1 LTGRDTIAPSLL
13 GRLTLQRSRNTI
25 FLTTAFF
32 LSIGLAAR
40 SAPRAQANGAPAPQE
55 VPSARF
61 AFGGNAAEIPA
72 EFIDGLVFLPLRVNE
87 SQPCLFL
94 FDPTAESS
102 SIDPSRAAELGIS
115 SAQSAALELPGVT
128 FLLPELPQIPK
139 PNFAA
144 QVGRAYE
151 GTLGKD
157 FLESVVAE
165 IDYARKTVRLYDP
178 AVYQYSG
185 RGTSFHLTFAGTM
198 PVVQAKFGVAN
209 GKVLEAGFGVNP
221 ALDVSVL
228 ISDHYEGRRPLS
240 SHVKTIPAMDPDG
253 GENAVLGRLQMFQV
267 GPIPVQGAI
276 AEFSRE
282 NPVVNGGARLAGEI
296 GAGMLRRYI
305 MVFDYPHQQIIFN
318 PNSEIRSDEQE
329 DMSGIAIIAKGPGL
343 KTFEVAQVRKG
354 TPGADAGIQKGD
366 VIAGIDQDPAADLSL
381 EDIRDL
387 FRQPGHPYKL
397 TIERN
402 GKTLT
407 LTMKLRRLL

>member
-1 LTGRDTIAPSLL
+1 LIGAGSL
-13 GRLTLQRSRNTI
+13 GRLTLQKSRSAI
-25 FLTTAFF
+25 FFVIILV
-32 LSIGLAAR
+32 LSIGLTAR
-40 SAPRAQANGAPAPQE
+40 PEPRAQTNSAPAPQA
-55 VPSARF
+55 VPSASAQF

-72 EFIDGLVFLPLRVNE
+72 EFIDDLVFLPLRVNE

-102 SIDPSRAAELGIS
+102 SIDPNRAAELGIRS
-115 SAQSAALELPGVT
+115 GQSAALELAGVT
-128 FLLPELPQIPK
+128 FLLPSLPQVPK

-144 QVGRAYE
+144 RVGRAYE

-157 FLESVVAE
+157 FAGSVVVE

-185 RGTSFHLTFAGTM
+185 RGTSFHLAFAGAM
-198 PVVQAKFGVAN
+198 PVVQAKFSVTSN
-209 GKVLEAGFGVNP
+209 KVLEAGFGVNP

-228 ISDHYEGRRPLS
+228 ISDHYEGGRPLS
-240 SHVKTIPAMDPDG
+240 SHVKTILAMDPNG
-253 GENAVLGRLQMFQV
+253 GDAVLGRLPMFQI
-267 GPIPVQGAI
+267 GPIPVQESI

-282 NPVVNGGARLAGEI
+282 NPVVNGGVRLAGEI

-305 MVFDYPHQQIIFN
+305 MLFDYPHQQIIFN
-318 PNSEIRSDEQE
+318 PNSEIRSDEPE
-329 DMSGIAIIAKGPGL
+329 DMSGIALIAKGPGL

-381 EDIRDL
+381 EEIRDL
-387 FRQPGHPYKL
+387 FRRPGHPYKL

-402 GKTLT
+402 GQTLS

>member
-1 LTGRDTIAPSLL
+1 MGLTATP
-13 GRLTLQRSRNTI
+13 
-25 FLTTAFF
+25 
-32 LSIGLAAR
+32 
-40 SAPRAQANGAPAPQE
+40 APRAQANSAPAPQA
-55 VPSARF
+55 VPSASARF

-102 SIDPSRAAELGIS
+102 SIDPSRAAELGIP
-115 SAQSAALELPGVT
+115 SAQSVALELAGVT
-128 FLLPELPQIPK
+128 FFLPALPQVPK

-144 QVGRAYE
+144 RVGRAYE

-157 FLESVVAE
+157 FVESVVVE

-185 RGTSFHLTFAGTM
+185 RGTSFPLTFAGTM

-221 ALDVSVL
+221 ALDVSVR
-228 ISDHYEGRRPLS
+228 ISDHYEGGRLLS
-240 SHVKTIPAMDPDG
+240 SHVKTIPAMDPNG
-253 GENAVLGRLQMFQV
+253 GENAVLGRLQMVQI
-267 GPIPVQGAI
+267 GPIPVQDSI

-282 NPVVNGGARLAGEI
+282 NPVVNGGVRLAGEI
-296 GAGMLRRYI
+296 GAGMLRRYV

-318 PNSEIRSDEQE
+318 PNSEIRSDEPE
-329 DMSGIAIIAKGPGL
+329 DMSGIALIAKGPGL
-343 KTFEVAQVRKG
+343 KTFEVTQVRPR

-366 VIAGIDQDPAADLSL
+366 LIAGIDQDPAADLSL
-381 EDIRDL
+381 EEIRDL
-387 FRQPGHPYKL
+387 FRRSGHPYKL

-402 GKTLT
+402 GRTLS

>member
-1 LTGRDTIAPSLL
+1 MGLTATP
-13 GRLTLQRSRNTI
+13 
-25 FLTTAFF
+25 
-32 LSIGLAAR
+32 
-40 SAPRAQANGAPAPQE
+40 APRAQANSAPAPQA
-55 VPSARF
+55 VPSASARF

-102 SIDPSRAAELGIS
+102 SIDPSRAAELGIP
-115 SAQSAALELPGVT
+115 SAQSVALELAGVT
-128 FLLPELPQIPK
+128 FFLPALPQVPK

-144 QVGRAYE
+144 RVGRAYE

-157 FLESVVAE
+157 FVESVVVE

-185 RGTSFHLTFAGTM
+185 RGTSSHLAFAGTM
-198 PVVQAKFGVAN
+198 PVVQAKFSVTSS
-209 GKVLEAGFGVNP
+209 KVFEASFGVNP

-228 ISDHYEGRRPLS
+228 ISDHYEGGHHLLS
-240 SHVKTIPAMDPDG
+240 SHLKTIPAMYPNG
-253 GENAVLGRLQMFQV
+253 GENAVLGRLPVFQV
-267 GPIPVQGAI
+267 GPIPVQGSI

-282 NPVVNGGARLAGEI
+282 NPIVNGSVRLAGEI

-329 DMSGIAIIAKGPGL
+329 DMSGIAVIAKGPGL
-343 KTFEVAQVRKG
+343 RTFEVAQVRKG
-354 TPGADAGIQKGD
+354 TPGADARIQNGD
-366 VIAGIDQDPAADLSL
+366 IIVGIDQDPAADLSL
-381 EDIRDL
+381 EEIRDL
-387 FRQPGHPYKL
+387 FRRPGHPYKL

-402 GKTLT
+402 GRTLS
-407 LTMKLRRLL
+407 LTMKLRHLL

>member
-1 LTGRDTIAPSLL
+1 M
-13 GRLTLQRSRNTI
+13 
-25 FLTTAFF
+25 
-32 LSIGLAAR
+32 GLAAR
-40 SAPRAQANGAPAPQE
+40 SAPQTQSAAPPQSAPY
-55 VPSARF
+55 ARF

-72 EFIDGLVFLPLRVNE
+72 EFIDDLVFLPLRVNE

-94 FDPTAESS
+94 FDPTAQSS
-102 SIDPSRAAELGIS
+102 SIDPGRATELGIS
-115 SAQSAALELPGVT
+115 PAQSAALELPGVT
-128 FLLPELPQIPK
+128 FLLPALPRSPK
-139 PNFAA
+139 PDFAA
-144 QVGRAYE
+144 WVGRAYE

-157 FLESVVAE
+157 FLESVVVE

-185 RGTSFHLTFAGTM
+185 RGTSFPLTFAGTM

-209 GKVLEAGFGVNP
+209 GKVLDAGLGVNP
-221 ALDVSVL
+221 ALDASIL
-228 ISDHYEGRRPLS
+228 ISDHYEGGHHPLS
-240 SHVKTIPAMDPDG
+240 SHVKTIPAMYPNG
-253 GENAVLGRLQMFQV
+253 GENAVLGRLQTFQV
-267 GPIPVQGAI
+267 GPIPVQGSI

-282 NPVVNGGARLAGEI
+282 NPIVNGSLRLAGEI

-329 DMSGIAIIAKGPGL
+329 DMSGIAVIAKGPGL
-343 KTFEVAQVRKG
+343 KTFEVTQVRKG
-354 TPGADAGIQKGD
+354 TPGADARIQNGD
-366 VIAGIDQDPAADLSL
+366 IIVGIDQDPAADLSL
-381 EDIRDL
+381 EEIRDL

-397 TIERN
+397 VIERN

>member
-1 LTGRDTIAPSLL
+1 M
-13 GRLTLQRSRNTI
+13 
-25 FLTTAFF
+25 
-32 LSIGLAAR
+32 GLVATSG
-40 SAPRAQANGAPAPQE
+40 SATPRAQANSAPAPQAA
-55 VPSARF
+55 SYARF

-72 EFIDGLVFLPLRVNE
+72 EFIGDLIFLPLRVNE

-102 SIDPSRAAELGIS
+102 SIDPGRAAELGIP
-115 SAQSAALELPGVT
+115 SAQSVALELPGVT
-128 FLLPELPQIPK
+128 LLLPALPQFPK

-144 QVGRAYE
+144 HVGRAYE

-157 FLESVVAE
+157 FLESVVVE

-178 AVYQYSG
+178 AVYQYSD
-185 RGTSFHLTFAGTM
+185 RGTSFHLAFAGAM
-198 PVVQAKFGVAN
+198 PVVQAKFSVTS

-228 ISDHYEGRRPLS
+228 ISDHYEAGRPFS
-240 SHVKTIPAMDPDG
+240 SHLKTIPAVDPAG
-253 GENAVLGRLQMFQV
+253 GENTVLGRLQMFQI
-267 GPIPVQGAI
+267 GPIPVQDSI

-282 NPVVNGGARLAGEI
+282 NPVLNGGVRLAGEI

-318 PNSEIRSDEQE
+318 PNREIRSDETE
-329 DMSGIAIIAKGPGL
+329 DMSGIALIAKGPGL
-343 KTFEVAQVRKG
+343 KTFEVTHVRPH

-381 EDIRDL
+381 MEIRDL
-387 FRQPGHPYKL
+387 FRRPAHPYKL
-397 TIERN
+397 MIERN
-402 GKTLT
+402 GRTLS